1 MLYEFLLN
9 MHISLGQNCFPAIFL
24 KKSKFQQNKLNG
36 GKTMVFD
43 VCLSTYFGIV
53 KMFENNL
60 SEKYFLEHIQVVSNP
75 TSVIF
80 KNKYPK
86 NVLIFSRN
94 NNMIYGDIII
104 SDIGYIFNHESPGN
118 RSLYQQQKWSSPDMF
133 TKDEFKIFKDRYA
146 SRIFAMKK
154 YIEYAV
160 ENEEEVQFHLNTF
173 VVPIKLRTAI
183 RKTYPTL
190 NFKIIV
196 YKISAEVQ
204 NVFHDFSIYKDD
216 PKFYSYDEELI
227 DVKKTYDLIENIEF
241 SKIVLK

>member
-1 MLYEFLLN
+1 

-24 KKSKFQQNKLNG
+24 KKSKFQQSKING

-43 VCLSTYFGIV
+43 ICLSTYFGIV

-75 TSVIF
+75 SSVIF
-80 KNKYPK
+80 KNKYPN
-86 NVLIFSRN
+86 NVLMYSRN
-94 NNMIYGDIII
+94 NKMIYGDIII
-104 SDIGYIFNHESPGN
+104 SDIGFIFNHESPGN
-118 RSLYQQQKWSSPDMF
+118 VSLCREQKWSSPHMF
-133 TKDEFKIFKDRYA
+133 TKDELKMFKDRYS
-146 SRIFAMKK
+146 SRIFAMRK

-190 NFKIIV
+190 KFKIIV
-196 YKISAEVQ
+196 YKVSAEVQ
-204 NVFHDFSIYKDD
+204 NVFHDFSIYKGDA
-216 PKFYSYDEELI
+216 KFYLYNEELI
-227 DVKKTYDLIENIEF
+227 DDNKTYGSIDNIEF